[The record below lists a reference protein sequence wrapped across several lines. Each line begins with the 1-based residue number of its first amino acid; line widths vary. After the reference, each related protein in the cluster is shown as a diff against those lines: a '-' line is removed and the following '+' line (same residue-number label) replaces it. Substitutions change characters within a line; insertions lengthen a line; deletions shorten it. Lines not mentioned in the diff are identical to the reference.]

1 MELPR
6 ELVYEDRKDIKEFGI
21 NNESSINHL
30 IYEEWLLNRIELQPF
45 KAGLSKRR
53 LKVFNDAYYICT
65 LILMH
70 RTYED
75 FASYANERCST
86 PSLVFPMVYLYIS
99 KVRDKDYD
107 NSRLLKD
114 IETGL
119 KAEGWEDN
127 LNELIQRTSN
137 YTFNL
142 SSSEFAHRKLTPEIL
157 NIMKWYKITGGYK
170 KDDILK
176 IVRYISRD
184 KNEWVM
190 MLDAIKNAASEYEW
204 EYNQDLNYVDDDG
217 QWCQETPKDMS
228 PIYQYCDELKD
239 NYEELSIKTE
249 KAPTLADGDKSII
262 GNTIST
268 EIDFQTPNKKD
279 KIKRGRPRA
288 KQFEEYLKSDAPV
301 GLMDE
306 LEKML
311 KDKKGIEA
319 ARIII
324 AITKIWI
331 DDPKTES
338 ICRRFPSV
346 KHSAYN
352 NAKDKHY
359 GTNSY
364 QDKAKPFTEEEL
376 ESIRTEIKNKLGL
389 Q

>member
-1 MELPR
+1 
-6 ELVYEDRKDIKEFGI
+6 
-21 NNESSINHL
+21 
-30 IYEEWLLNRIELQPF
+30 
-45 KAGLSKRR
+45 
-53 LKVFNDAYYICT
+53 
-65 LILMH
+65 MH

-75 FASYANERCST
+75 FASYANERCSI
-86 PSLVFPMVYLYIS
+86 PSLVFPMVYIYIS
-99 KVRDKDYD
+99 KVKDKDYD

-127 LNELIQRTSN
+127 LNELIQYTNN
-137 YTFNL
+137 YTFSL
-142 SSSEFAHRKLTPEIL
+142 SSSKFAHRKLTPEIL
-157 NIMKWYKITGGYK
+157 NAMKWYKITGGYM

-190 MLDAIKNAASEYEW
+190 MIDAIKNAASEYEW
-204 EYNQDLNYVDDDG
+204 EYNQHLNYVDDDG
-217 QWCQETPKDMS
+217 QWCQDAPKDMS
-228 PIYQYCDELKD
+228 PIYQYCDELKE

-249 KAPTLADGDKSII
+249 QAPTLAYNGKSII
-262 GNTIST
+262 GKTKSI
-268 EIDFQTPNKKD
+268 EKVLQTPNKKD
-279 KIKRGRPRA
+279 KIKQGRPQA
-288 KQFEEYLKSDAPV
+288 KQFEEYLNSAAPE

-311 KDKKGIEA
+311 KGKKGKEA

-324 AITKIWI
+324 AITNFWI
-331 DDPKTES
+331 DDPATES
-338 ICRRFPSV
+338 ICKRFPSV

-364 QDKAKPFTEEEL
+364 QNKSKPFTEEEL
-376 ESIRTEIKNKLGL
+376 ESIRTEIKNKLRL